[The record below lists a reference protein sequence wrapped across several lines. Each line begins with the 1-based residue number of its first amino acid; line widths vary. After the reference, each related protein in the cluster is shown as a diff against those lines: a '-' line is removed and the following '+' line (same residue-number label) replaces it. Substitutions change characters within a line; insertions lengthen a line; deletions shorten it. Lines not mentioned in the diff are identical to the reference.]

1 MNKYD
6 NTLFLRDFNCET
18 SENYL
23 NDFYNAY
30 NLRNNVKESTCF
42 KDPEINLY
50 MIDCQD
56 PWNNVKESTCFK
68 DPDNLS
74 CID

>member
-42 KDPEINLY
+42 KDP
-50 MIDCQD
+50 
-56 PWNNVKESTCFK
+56 
-68 DPDNLS
+68 DNLS